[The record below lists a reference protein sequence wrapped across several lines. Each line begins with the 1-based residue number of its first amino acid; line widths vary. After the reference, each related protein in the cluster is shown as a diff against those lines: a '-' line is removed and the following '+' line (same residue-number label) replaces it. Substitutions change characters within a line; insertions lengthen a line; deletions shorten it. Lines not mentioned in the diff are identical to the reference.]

1 MILIVGGVIA
11 LFVLVG
17 IMGNS
22 CDSTPTQQ
30 KSESTAK
37 TEQVNL
43 ADKQAAQKEL
53 DELMGLAKESGLVMS
68 YDFTPDKGWTVYVG
82 SVWYSQTVQF
92 KKDFLAKIATLRKRI
107 TGYTFFEIRDAFSNE
122 KVAEVTA
129 FSSSLEVYK

>member
-1 MILIVGGVIA
+1 
-11 LFVLVG
+11 
-17 IMGNS
+17 
-22 CDSTPTQQ
+22 
-30 KSESTAK
+30 
-37 TEQVNL
+37 
-43 ADKQAAQKEL
+43 
-53 DELMGLAKESGLVMS
+53 MGLAKESGLVMS

-82 SVWYSQTVQF
+82 SVLYSQTVQF